1 MAGKAKTKRKYAKGD
16 ERKESPRKSNHHNSA
31 SGMGHEKDI
40 MDEVKEAL
48 DNEPVS
54 EKTAE
59 KGGLASETV
68 DMDKVMPKD
77 DEANI
82 DDDMVEKADGSGIAD
97 DTKAIKPVKG
107 KDAAGKAPAG
117 EKKEKGLDKKKRIEV
132 LKKFTKMVL
141 KKYGP
146 LIRSIVLFGSTARHE
161 FRGESDIDVF
171 VILDD
176 TRQRITPNMKAKI
189 EDDLDIF
196 SKKCSKLLSVQQ
208 PYLMTEF
215 WNMVR
220 IGHPIVFN
228 FIREG
233 IPVYDKDIFLPIKRL
248 LQMGEIKPSKE
259 AVEKY
264 IERGPKRIRRVEN
277 AKMYMI
283 VEDLYYAM
291 LESAQAVLMF
301 LGKSPPRP
309 SDAPNTLRK
318 TLLKMKFMT
327 EEQVKDLED
336 IIEVRKKVEHKQIHQ
351 ISGSDLD
358 EWITKAKKFVKHMQG
373 LIVKVEVLK
382 RESMIE
388 KSYLIMSETAATL
401 LKALDKPVK
410 KELLTEGFKK
420 HLVDTGMIDKRYH
433 DVFSKLEKWQETVKK
448 GKVLDLQK
456 QDILAHREYV
466 RKFIREAGRVLRK
479 KQIEEQ

>member
-1 MAGKAKTKRKYAKGD
+1 MVRKMKTQ
-16 ERKESPRKSNHHNSA
+16 EEPSA
-31 SGMGHEKDI
+31 QPSGKDI
-40 MDEVKEAL
+40 MDEVRDAL
-48 DNEPVS
+48 DEEPGS
-54 EKTAE
+54 P
-59 KGGLASETV
+59 KGPGAKNIAFEETV
-68 DMDKVMPKD
+68 DTEKVMPEGAELSED
-77 DEANI
+77 VEEEIEDAQEAE
-82 DDDMVEKADGSGIAD
+82 DAAEVAKEVKEAAEKAG
-97 DTKAIKPVKG
+97 KPAPKTGKVAKG
-107 KDAAGKAPAG
+107 KKGAG
-117 EKKEKGLDKKKRIEV
+117 KEKGLDKKKRIEI

-161 FRGESDIDVF
+161 FKGESDIDVF

-176 TRQRITPNMKAKI
+176 TRQRITPHMKAKI
-189 EDDLDIF
+189 EDDLDVF
-196 SKKCSKLLSVQQ
+196 SKKCNKLLSVQQ
-208 PYLMTEF
+208 PYLLTEF

-264 IERGPKRIRRVEN
+264 IERGPKRIKRVEN

-336 IIEVRKKVEHKQIHQ
+336 IIEVRKKVEHKQISS
-351 ISGSDLD
+351 IPGSDLD
-358 EWITKAKKFVKHMQG
+358 MWISKAKKFVKHMQG

-388 KSYLIMSETAATL
+388 KSYLIMSETAMTL
-401 LKALDKPVK
+401 LKALDRPVK
-410 KELLTEGFKK
+410 KGEPLTDHFKK
-420 HLVDTGMIDKRYH
+420 HLVETGKIDKRYFE
-433 DVFSKLEKWQETVKK
+433 VFSKLEKWQDTVHK

-456 QDILAHREYV
+456 SDILAHREYV
-466 RKFIREAGRVLRK
+466 RKFIREAGKVLRK
-479 KQIEEQ
+479 KQMQEQ